1 MNMQSILDSELFAL
15 IGYHIQLKIS
25 FALEIIIL
33 LYTVM
38 KAWTLA
44 IIRFFFNP
52 RTKSMKDEIV
62 LITGSGHGIGRQL
75 AVEFSKLSATVV
87 LWDKDEEANI
97 TTREMI
103 KALDGKCHSYVC
115 DVSVKEDV
123 KKVAEIVCREVGDVT
138 VLINNAGVVCGKN
151 LLDIPDE
158 LIERTFRVNLLALFW
173 TTRCFLP
180 SMIEKNHGH
189 IVNIGSSAGLTGMN
203 KLTDYC
209 ASKFG
214 VTGFTEVLNY
224 ELVFG
229 GHDGVHTTLACP
241 AHVNTGM
248 FEGCK
253 LRFPFLMPP
262 LETQVTV
269 RRIMLAI
276 LTNQKIVCT
285 PRSVYFF
292 AFMKTFLPVDVMQ
305 HILKFCGV
313 STFMD
318 SFVGHQ
324 ENHFQSSESKPC
336 SNVEQLKSGKKS
348 V

>member
-1 MNMQSILDSELFAL
+1 MSSIMDRETFADFITMKINFVWEILFL
-15 IGYHIQLKIS
+15 
-25 FALEIIIL
+25 FF
-33 LYTVM
+33 TVM
-38 KAWTLA
+38 KEWTLA
-44 IIRFFFNP
+44 IIRFFFSP
-52 RTKSMKDEIV
+52 RIKSVKGEIV

-87 LWDKDEEANI
+87 LWDIDEEANSI
-97 TTREMI
+97 TGEMV
-103 KALDGKCHSYVC
+103 KALGGNCYSYVC
-115 DVSVKEDV
+115 DVSVKEEV
-123 KKVAEIVCREVGDVT
+123 KKVAEKVCKEVGDVT
-138 VLINNAGVVCGKN
+138 VLINNAGVVSGKN

-158 LIERTFRVNLLALFW
+158 LIERTFNVNLLALFW

-180 SMIEKNHGH
+180 SMIKKNHGH
-189 IVNIGSSAGLTGMN
+189 IVNIGSSAGLTGLN

-253 LRFPFLMPP
+253 LRFPSLMPP
-262 LETQVTV
+262 LEINRTV

-276 LTNQKIVCT
+276 LTNQQMVCT

-292 AFMKTFLPVDVMQ
+292 AFIKTFLPVDVMQ
-305 HILKFCGV
+305 QILKFCGV

-318 SFVGHQ
+318 SFVGHL
-324 ENHFQSSESKPC
+324 ENNFQSSESKPY
-336 SNVEQLKSGKKS
+336 SNAELLNSAKKSG
-348 V
+348 